1 MILSTYS
8 SFISF
13 HFFLP
18 LFVDSNID
26 FNGQV
31 YKESFSLLSGVDLIA
46 AFYGC
51 LYVGCVPVTIRPPH
65 PQNIA
70 TTLPTVKMIV
80 EVSKSSAILTNS
92 IVHKLLKSKASE
104 ESFQNLIITRIVC
117 FIRCI
122 KHRYMYIIIKVKLL
136 LW

>member
-1 MILSTYS
+1 MNVVYLI
-8 SFISF
+8 IGV
-13 HFFLP
+13 FL
-18 LFVDSNID
+18 
-26 FNGQV
+26 
-31 YKESFSLLSGVDLIA
+31 GVDLIA

-92 IVHKLLKSKASE
+92 IVHKLLKTKASVLRE
-104 ESFQNLIITRIVC
+104 HLTVLDHPRFKSLV
-117 FIRCI
+117 
-122 KHRYMYIIIKVKLL
+122 
-136 LW
+136 